1 MSEELE
7 MNMDDVD
14 SDQAEAYVEAFY
26 PEDDDIEE
34 DEEAEYLG
42 DRCVFKRRLNIHG
55 REVC

>member
-7 MNMDDVD
+7 MNMDGVD

-26 PEDDDIEE
+26 PEDDDVEE
-34 DEEAEYLG
+34 DEEGEYLG